1 MKKKICILGSTGS
14 IGCNTLDLIDQYKD
28 KYEVTTLTANKNAKK
43 LAEQAIKFQA
53 KNIVI
58 CNESKY
64 KELKELLSGYDI
76 NIFSGHKELINISGL
91 QYDITI
97 VGIMGMAAIR
107 SIMQAIGN
115 SKVIGLA
122 NKESIVCAGDFII
135 NKAKDSITKIIPL
148 DSEHNAI
155 FQVFEESNRKNIDK
169 ILLTAS
175 GGPFLNKSVNKLKF
189 ITPEQATRHPNWK
202 MGAKV
207 SVDCANMVN
216 KGLEVI
222 EACKLFNLDIDKV
235 DAIIHPESIIHG
247 MVYYS
252 DGSVL
257 SQMAYHDMKTSI
269 STVFEYPKRVKF
281 NYTKL
286 DFAKIGSLNFQKI
299 TQEYFPLFY
308 LAKQAYKL
316 GNYALITFNTANEI
330 AVEAFLQKKISFL
343 EINKV
348 IEDSISKI
356 EFVKV
361 SSLEDVLSFS
371 EEIKNKGLYYLL
383 NPSAMMYFAF
393 FS

>member
-14 IGCNTLDLIDQYKD
+14 IGCNTLDLISQHKD

-53 KNIVI
+53 KNVVI
-58 CNESKY
+58 CDESKY
-64 KELKELLSGYDI
+64 KELKELLSGYDV

-91 QYDITI
+91 QYDIAI
-97 VGIMGMAAIR
+97 VGIMGMIAIKP
-107 SIMQAIGN
+107 IMQAIGN

-122 NKESIVCAGDFII
+122 NKESIVCAGDFIMS
-135 NKAKDSITKIIPL
+135 KAKDSITKIIPL

-155 FQVFEESNRKNIDK
+155 FQIFEENNRKNIDQ
-169 ILLTAS
+169 IILTAS
-175 GGPFLNKSVNKLKF
+175 GGPFLNKSIEELKF
-189 ITPEQATRHPNWK
+189 ITPEQATCHPNWK
-202 MGAKV
+202 MGAKI

-269 STVFEYPKRVKF
+269 STVFEYPKRLIF
-281 NYTKL
+281 NYNKL
-286 DFAKIGSLNFQKI
+286 DFGKIGSLNFQKI

-316 GNYALITFNTANEI
+316 GNYALITFNIANEI

-343 EINKV
+343 EINKIV
-348 IEDSISKI
+348 KNSINNAQSIKI
-356 EFVKV
+356 T
-361 SSLEDVLSFS
+361 SLEDVLFIS
-371 EEIKNKGLYYLL
+371 EKIKLEIRTNIVC
-383 NPSAMMYFAF
+383 
-393 FS
+393 

>member
-14 IGCNTLDLIDQYKD
+14 IGCNTLDLISQHKD

-53 KNIVI
+53 KNVVI
-58 CNESKY
+58 CDESKY
-64 KELKELLSGYDI
+64 KELKELLSGYDV
-76 NIFSGHKELINISGL
+76 NIFSGHKELINMSGL
-91 QYDITI
+91 QHDIAI
-97 VGIMGMAAIR
+97 VGIMGMIAIKP
-107 SIMQAIGN
+107 IMQAIGN

-122 NKESIVCAGDFII
+122 NKESIVCAGDFIMS
-135 NKAKDSITKIIPL
+135 KAKDSITKIIPL

-155 FQVFEESNRKNIDK
+155 FQIFEENNRKNIDQ
-169 ILLTAS
+169 IILTAS
-175 GGPFLNKSVNKLKF
+175 GGPFLNKSIEELKF
-189 ITPEQATRHPNWK
+189 ITPEQATWHPNWK
-202 MGAKV
+202 MGAKI

-269 STVFEYPKRVKF
+269 STVFEYPKRLIF
-281 NYTKL
+281 NYNKL
-286 DFAKIGSLNFQKI
+286 DFGKIGSLNFQKI

-316 GNYALITFNTANEI
+316 GNYALITFNIANEI
-330 AVEAFLQKKISFL
+330 AVEAFIQKKISFL
-343 EINKV
+343 EINKIV
-348 IEDSISKI
+348 KNSINNAQSIKI
-356 EFVKV
+356 T
-361 SSLEDVLSFS
+361 SLEDVLFIS
-371 EEIKNKGLYYLL
+371 EKIKLEIRTNIVC
-383 NPSAMMYFAF
+383 
-393 FS
+393 

>member
-14 IGCNTLDLIDQYKD
+14 IGCNTLDLIDQYKG

-58 CNESKY
+58 CDESKY

-76 NIFSGHKELINISGL
+76 NIFSGHKELINMSGL

-97 VGIMGMAAIR
+97 VGIMGMIAIKP
-107 SIMQAIGN
+107 IMKAIGN

-135 NKAKDSITKIIPL
+135 NKAKKSFTKIIPI

-155 FQVFEESNRKNIDK
+155 FQVFEENNRENIDK
-169 ILLTAS
+169 IVLTAS
-175 GGPFLNKSVNKLKF
+175 GGPFLNKNIEELKF
-189 ITPEQATRHPNWK
+189 ITPEQAACHPNWK
-202 MGAKV
+202 MGAKI

-269 STVFEYPKRVKF
+269 STVFEYPKRIKF
-281 NYTKL
+281 NYTQL
-286 DFAKIGSLNFQKI
+286 NFAEIGLLNFQKI
-299 TQEYFPLFY
+299 TQERFPLFY

-316 GNYALITFNTANEI
+316 GSYALITFNIANEI
-330 AVEAFLQKKISFL
+330 AVETFLQKKISFL
-343 EINKV
+343 GINKLIQGSV
-348 IEDSISKI
+348 SKATSVEI
-356 EFVKV
+356 T
-361 SSLEDVLSFS
+361 SLEDVLYYSK
-371 EEIKNKGLYYLL
+371 EMKLKIKNYIIY
-383 NPSAMMYFAF
+383 
-393 FS
+393 